1 MPILPTDIIPKNI
14 LTALRG
20 ASNHVQFSSLLLGV
34 AQSDS
39 EEAFRGLQT
48 SASGLSEEEAARRLE
63 EYGPNVVTQ
72 EQRYG
77 RLKLLGRACANPL
90 VILLLLLATV
100 SALSEYFEAT
110 HDYRAATV
118 MLLMVVLGVALRFL
132 QESRAD
138 DAAAKLKAMISVTAT
153 VVRDGQPRELPLGHL
168 GPRRRGPA
176 GGRRHDPGRSPHR
189 CRARTCSSSSPA

>member
-1 MPILPTDIIPKNI
+1 MPILPTAIIPKNI

-20 ASNHVQFSSLLLGV
+20 ASNHIQFSSLLLGV

-48 SASGLSEEEAARRLE
+48 GTNGLSEEEAGRRLE

-100 SALSEYFEAT
+100 SLVT
-110 HDYRAATV
+110 GDVRAATV
-118 MLLMVVLGVALRFL
+118 MLLM
-132 QESRAD
+132 
-138 DAAAKLKAMISVTAT
+138 
-153 VVRDGQPRELPLGHL
+153 
-168 GPRRRGPA
+168 
-176 GGRRHDPGRSPHR
+176 GRL
-189 CRARTCSSSSPA
+189 